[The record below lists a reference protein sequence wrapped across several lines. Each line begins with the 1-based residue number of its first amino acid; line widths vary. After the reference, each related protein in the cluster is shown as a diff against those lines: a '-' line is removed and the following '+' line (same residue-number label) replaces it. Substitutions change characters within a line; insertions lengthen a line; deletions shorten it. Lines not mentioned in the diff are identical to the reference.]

1 MGRFTD
7 KLNQQSSQ
15 LVVNDV
21 RNHFNRVDVSESL
34 FIVDSGQY
42 NQLDDLEARQRDLG
56 LFWSDG
62 RSVCG
67 GEDRE

>member
-21 RNHFNRVDVSESL
+21 RNHFNRVDVSENF

-56 LFWSDG
+56 LFWSYR